1 MDLFVPP
8 LKQPL
13 ATRMRPKELSQF
25 IGQEHLVGEGKMI
38 RRIIESKVL
47 SSLIFYGPASSGKTT
62 LAHVIAKELGV
73 PFEQINAVLDGVKQ
87 LREIV
92 EKAEKSRTLSG
103 QQTLL
108 FVDEIHRWNKAQ
120 QDALLPHI
128 ESGLLLLIGA
138 TTENPYYALV
148 SPLLSR
154 CQLFELFALDQE
166 QVRKA
171 IETALMDKSNGFG
184 EWDIEVHPEAI
195 QHWASFASGDIRN
208 ALNAVEMAVL
218 STPKSSDGKVYIDR
232 EIAEESIQKRQ
243 KRYSGTGDEHYHY
256 ASAFIK
262 SMRGSDPDAAFYWLA
277 AMLEGGED
285 PLFLF
290 RRMLIFA
297 SEDVGMAD
305 PTTLT
310 VVESS
315 VKAFQ
320 QCGMPEGLYFLSQA
334 CLHCSLAPK
343 SNSTKAIFSALK
355 HIQEHGVG
363 LVPGHLK
370 DKTASKLKAKY
381 EQSANE
387 SADYQYPH
395 DYSNHWINATY
406 LPENVS
412 NISFYEP
419 GTEGREMRYW
429 ERLEQIKGSSNSIR
443 NKQR

>member
-343 SNSTKAIFSALK
+343 SNSTKAIFNALK

-395 DYSNHWINATY
+395 DYSKHWINATY